1 MTDAFGQELRRLRAT
16 RIALRIGLV
25 PLPFAVAL
33 VFFVAD
39 VAARLAWPEEA
50 MIGITLALVSPFGL
64 WWAPTLLELMNL
76 ACPRCT
82 TPFFARPERVLAALF
97 THRARC
103 AECGLS
109 LHAKHPAAGWRDA
122 APALRDVAPEPRK
135 ALQPPD
141 EADSA
146 GSSAARR

>member
-25 PLPFAVAL
+25 PLPFAIAL

-39 VAARLAWPEEA
+39 VAVLLDWPKEA
-50 MIGITLALVSPFGL
+50 MIGITMALVSPFGL
-64 WWAPTLLELMNL
+64 WWAPTLLELMSQ

-82 TPFFARPERVLAALF
+82 EPFFARPERALAALF
-97 THRARC
+97 VHRANC

-109 LHAKHPAAGWRDA
+109 LHATHPASGWREDA
-122 APALRDVAPEPRK
+122 PGEPDS
-135 ALQPPD
+135 A
-141 EADSA
+141 ESSAGSSA